1 MVVVV
6 VQIGVVRMMVHQR
19 LMTVAVRMRL
29 ALGHTRIVQMLMMFI
44 VRVAVIVLHDG
55 MGMLMAMRFAQVQIN
70 AHGHQRTG
78 DDERRRKGSRKDR
91 KRQQCAY

>member
-29 ALGHTRIVQMLMMFI
+29 ALGHARIVRMLMMFI
-44 VRVAVIVLHDG
+44 VRVAVIVLHGG
-55 MGMLMAMRFAQVQIN
+55 MGMLMAMRFAQV
-70 AHGHQRTG
+70 
-78 DDERRRKGSRKDR
+78 
-91 KRQQCAY
+91 